1 LIDPSS
7 TVSHGS
13 AVWFSGAHTP
23 LQHYLIVARG
33 RKGLELPDILSDSG
47 EEVLPV
53 FSSEEAAQEFL
64 SLSSLGKRWYVRGF
78 SCGELVSVLFAFHT
92 RIEGLLID
100 PHPGALSGDVAVSV
114 VERHV
119 FVSSLLES
127 RSHRPAVG
135 ARL

>member
-1 LIDPSS
+1 MIDHSG
-7 TVSHGS
+7 TGSHGS
-13 AVWFSGAHTP
+13 AVWFSEVHTP

-92 RIEGLLID
+92 RIEGVLID
-100 PHPGALSGDVAVSV
+100 PHPGVLSGDVAVSV
-114 VERHV
+114 VERQV

-127 RSHRPAVG
+127 RSHQPAVG